1 MLKQAEA
8 RAPLLDHGS
17 IRLNDFF
24 CSTIRAKMTVRQITT
39 GNNFV
44 FIGGMLIQIE
54 LHRTRAKKFT
64 RVRRHKNMPAKLVPK
79 PLRRHEISGCVEII
93 SGNGAQPLVKIT
105 TPWSTAEI
113 YLNGAHVTH
122 FQKNGGPP
130 LIFMS
135 RKSHFAPGKPI
146 RGGVPICFPWFGNRD
161 GEPSH
166 GFARSTEWQLVKT
179 AAAPDGTVAV
189 QLALPPV
196 PGREAWKN
204 LRTEF
209 IVTAAETL
217 TLELVTTNEGCD
229 ETLEIENCLHTY
241 FQVGDLGAVSVHGL
255 EGAAYLNFA
264 EGDNGV
270 PRPPESYPITINRE
284 TNRVYPQTAATVEIH
299 DPSLNRM
306 IRVEKF
312 DAQSTVVWNPW
323 TTQKLPDDFDPAEHK
338 NMVCVESGNVKQ
350 DKISLA
356 PGKTAAL
363 KIVLHSAPLK

>member
-1 MLKQAEA
+1 MTTSIKQ
-8 RAPLLDHGS
+8 
-17 IRLNDFF
+17 
-24 CSTIRAKMTVRQITT
+24 
-39 GNNFV
+39 
-44 FIGGMLIQIE
+44 
-54 LHRTRAKKFT
+54 
-64 RVRRHKNMPAKLVPK
+64 
-79 PLRRHEISGCVEII
+79 LRKHEIPGRVTVAK
-93 SGNGAQPLVKIT
+93 GNGGLPKIVVT
-105 TPWSTAEI
+105 SKTSAAEI

-135 RKSHFAPGKPI
+135 RKSYFAPGKAI

-166 GFARSTEWQLVKT
+166 GFARSSEWALVKT
-179 AAAPDGTVAV
+179 SAVSDGAVTVHF
-189 QLALPPV
+189 ALPQI
-196 PGREAWKN
+196 PGRDAWKN

-209 IVTAAETL
+209 IVTVADTL
-217 TLELVTTNEGCD
+217 TMELVATNDGCD
-229 ETLEIENCLHTY
+229 GALEIENCLHTY
-241 FQVGDLGAVSVHGL
+241 FHVGDIGAVSVHGL

-270 PRPPESYPITINRE
+270 SRPAESYPIRINRE
-284 TNRVYPQTAATVEIH
+284 TNRTYIDTASTVEIR
-299 DPSLNRM
+299 DENVKRT

-312 DAQSTVVWNPW
+312 NSQSTVVWNPW

-350 DKISLA
+350 NKISLA

-363 KIVLHSAPLK
+363 KVVLSSRNN